1 MNDLPL
7 TLLDHAFVVIVL
19 LVLFPFA
26 GWWSYQQYTTKGAQ
40 TGERALVREYQITIF
55 WLLCL
60 LGATLAVW
68 GINGRP
74 IQGLYVNWN
83 LTEYRALAIGGC
95 IAIGFVVLLRPIL
108 VAFNKGMALQMALAY
123 QPLSDFL
130 PRTPRELVWGL
141 LVSVA
146 AGICEEIAYRGFLLP
161 YLHSLFTPMIL
172 AIIVSSAIFGAAH
185 LYQGILGVITTSFV
199 GVLFAV
205 LYLSTGTLIGPII
218 IHILM
223 DIAAMVTAFLAFRA
237 QDRASAE
244 QSTLSNDPVSPD
256 PAS

>member
-146 AGICEEIAYRGFLLP
+146 AGTETRGKTSTQRKYVRLQLLVRC
-161 YLHSLFTPMIL
+161 HSGYCV
-172 AIIVSSAIFGAAH
+172 ASCRDFGSH
-185 LYQGILGVITTSFV
+185 WLGR
-199 GVLFAV
+199 G
-205 LYLSTGTLIGPII
+205 
-218 IHILM
+218 
-223 DIAAMVTAFLAFRA
+223 
-237 QDRASAE
+237 
-244 QSTLSNDPVSPD
+244 
-256 PAS
+256 